1 MSHGIS
7 DLPRTQK
14 SSRGFYKRVTDDR
27 EFSKMFLALRGG
39 NMRHVSILLVVA
51 LAIIVVLAATTS
63 CHKAQQPAKHP
74 IEGAWKIVEI
84 RNVGPEGVA
93 VNPAPQ
99 PSLYVFT
106 AGHYSMMWI
115 PGREP
120 RQGSA
125 KTWFPTYD
133 EKVKDFETV
142 IMNSGTYELTDT
154 TVTIHPLIAKTP
166 EYVGGKG
173 VFVYGIVADTLWL
186 TNVDIYSSDGTQ
198 DPYITQYTSPL
209 KLVRVE

>member
-1 MSHGIS
+1 M
-7 DLPRTQK
+7 
-14 SSRGFYKRVTDDR
+14 KRV
-27 EFSKMFLALRGG
+27 
-39 NMRHVSILLVVA
+39 SIILFVA
-51 LAIIVVLAATTS
+51 LAAMVS
-63 CHKAQQPAKHP
+63 CQKSREPAKHP
-74 IEGAWKIVEI
+74 IEGVWRIVEI
-84 RNVGPEGVA
+84 RNVGPEGET

-99 PSLYVFT
+99 PSLYIFT
-106 AGHYSMMWI
+106 ARHYSMIWV

-133 EKVKDFETV
+133 EKVKDFETLIV
-142 IMNSGTYELTDT
+142 NSGTYDLTDSTLT
-154 TVTIHPLIAKTP
+154 THPMVAKTP

-173 VFVYGIVADTLWL
+173 VFDYRIVADTLWL

-198 DPYITQYTSPL
+198 DPYIVQYKSPL